1 MIDGRNVD
9 RQGAGKV
16 SKMRSWSALTLTLSL
31 TLPSTGQ
38 SYGQSPGPATGGAVV
53 PAKTVSPGSG
63 EQQPIRFKTSEVSL
77 DIVVTDKKG
86 RPVRDIRTE
95 ELEIYED
102 GARQLVTEFRPI
114 SDSPDSKGS
123 DKNEAAAGRSESSNA
138 KPLHLVTMLFDHLSV
153 QRVQPVRDAAFQFI
167 DNSVSDSMQV
177 RVMTIGRKLYLIEN
191 FTGDKKRLRQAVEL
205 ATSTVE
211 KSHEERSQALAAQLR
226 PAAQLKIEAESPRE
240 TIREA
245 GDSTGTATL
254 ARMSLD
260 ALEQSARMAEEVKS
274 PHHVFSLIPFA
285 RSHRQVPGRK
295 MAIYFSDGLYL
306 PPGLAPAIR
315 NAIHESTRG
324 GLSFYSINIR
334 DLLVG
339 AGNQVSRL
347 ETATVVNQT
356 RRTES
361 SAFSTDNANSFN
373 AYRISDRASTN
384 FNTFEYI
391 DRKKELGKKGPLSEL
406 TEGTGG
412 FLITNTNDLNGAL
425 KRVAAEM
432 GNYYAVS
439 YLPSR
444 QESDGRFRSI
454 SVRIKRDGLVARTRQ
469 GYFAIPASK
478 RDRPELSY
486 EGPLLAALN
495 GGLAPHDFPFESA
508 AYRFESRGDRTHIA
522 VNAAVPRA
530 AMIHEEDKERKAFPV
545 SFSILGLIRDEK
557 GEVVQQFSEPHELSI
572 APGSIEEARGS
583 SFSLTRHFWL
593 PTGRYTLET
602 AVEDQRTNR
611 FSTDRQPVRIVEPSG
626 RLQTGDL
633 LLVRQVDELEA
644 GNSADAD
651 HPLVIGNRRIVPHLT
666 DHFAITELKEIS
678 FSLPIYLQSGGI
690 ATAPSLNIE
699 LLKDDQ
705 VVARNSPDPGQPDAT
720 GRIIYTAA
728 IGTDG
733 LKPGNYLLRATVS
746 QGDERSEE
754 IARFTLT
761 GEMRSD
767 STPVAEEVIASS
779 LSASDRVGALTL
791 RALATTH
798 PSTIDVDELLREV
811 RTSGERMHHE
821 VGEYTYSLRK
831 VRRVL
836 NSRGQI
842 KSEEYHDY
850 EAYPANGRHALIKF
864 AENGSRLALQLIDLN
879 RRVATDLL
887 VKSSAENVPDRQ
899 IGYWGASLDGISPR
913 RGEKRQWLSL
923 TIDPE
928 VFFDACEFT
937 APQTIVLEGRQTM
950 VLDFRPRTSV
960 QLSRDR
966 QWVHR
971 LTGTLWV
978 DLTDKSL
985 IRIEG
990 QSKSGPDSPVNFVY
1004 QQQLLA
1010 PGVWAPSLIRV
1021 NTAGDESLFE
1031 GLNWD
1036 AWFEFTNF
1044 KKFDTSQ
1051 IEQKIEAPKEK

>member
-1 MIDGRNVD
+1 
-9 RQGAGKV
+9 
-16 SKMRSWSALTLTLSL
+16 MRTWSALTLTLSL
-31 TLPSTGQ
+31 SLPAT
-38 SYGQSPGPATGGAVV
+38 GQSPGQSGGGVGI
-53 PAKTVSPGSG
+53 PAKRVSPPAPPGG
-63 EQQPIRFKTSEVSL
+63 EQQPIRVRTSEVTL
-77 DIVVTDKKG
+77 DVVITDKKG
-86 RPVRDIRTE
+86 RPVRDIRSE
-95 ELEIYED
+95 EIEIYED
-102 GARQLVTEFRPI
+102 GARQLVTEFRPV
-114 SDSPDSKGS
+114 SDAQGAKAPEKVEGESGLRVEFS
-123 DKNEAAAGRSESSNA
+123 DG

-211 KSHEERSQALAAQLR
+211 KSHEERSQSLTERLR
-226 PAAQLKIEAESPRE
+226 
-240 TIREA
+240 TEA
-245 GDSTGTATL
+245 GGEAGTTTTL

-260 ALEQSARMAEEVKS
+260 AIEQSSRMAEEVKS
-274 PHHVFSLIPFA
+274 PNHVFSLIPFA

-315 NAIHESTRG
+315 NAIHESTLG

-406 TEGTGG
+406 TEGTSG

-425 KRVAAEM
+425 KRIAAEM

-486 EGPLLAALN
+486 EGPLLAVLN

-508 AYRFESRGDRTHIA
+508 AYRFESSGDRTHIA
-522 VNAAVPRA
+522 VNSAVPLA

-572 APGSIEEARGS
+572 APASIDEARGS

-593 PTGRYTLET
+593 PTGRYSLET
-602 AVEDQRTNR
+602 VVEDQRTNR
-611 FSTDRQPVRIVEPSG
+611 FSTDRQAIRVVERTG
-626 RLQTGDL
+626 RLQTGEL
-633 LLVRQVDELEA
+633 LLIRQVDELEP
-644 GNSADAD
+644 GNITDAD

-678 FSLPIYLQSGGI
+678 FSLPIYLQSGSL
-690 ATAPSLNIE
+690 ATAPVLNIE

-728 IGTDG
+728 IGTDD

-754 IARFTLT
+754 VARFTLT
-761 GEMRSD
+761 GESRGD
-767 STPVAEEVIASS
+767 SPVAAEEVIASS
-779 LSASDRVGALTL
+779 LSASDRIGALAL

-811 RTSGERMHHE
+811 RTSGERMHHD

-836 NSRGQI
+836 NSRGRI

-887 VKSSAENVPDRQ
+887 VKSSTENVSDRQ

-913 RGEKRQWLSL
+913 RGDKRQWLSI

-937 APQTIVLEGRQTM
+937 APRTIVLEGRQTM

-1021 NTAGDESLFE
+1021 NTAGDELLFE